1 VYVTSD
7 PHCAGDPGRKVE
19 GSFVLKHISNRK
31 GDSAK
36 LSGLREAYFGA
47 LLHRVNQT
55 VSSLQQGTSR
65 DGLEHLVRF
74 VESFQ
79 VITPGE
85 SVP

>member
-1 VYVTSD
+1 MHVISD

-36 LSGLREAYFGA
+36 LSGFREAYFGA